1 MEVMRVTATATGS
14 TVPRRQLGR
23 YLRELRTN
31 ARLTVQAAAK
41 ALEWS
46 EAKMWRIE
54 TGQTSLRSHD
64 VETMCRVYGAPEGMK
79 VALMGLAKET
89 KGKGWWHAYGDV
101 IPSGFDLYI
110 GLEEAAR
117 SLEEYSPELV
127 PGLFQTP
134 DYARAVIQNNTR
146 LPAEEIDRRVQLRVQ
161 RQVLVTRSTA
171 PPTLRAVLNEAV
183 VHRVVGGPAVMA
195 AQLDR
200 LAQLNERPN
209 VSIRIVPFSAGAHR
223 GLDTGPFKIMRFPT
237 TGDGRDHEPP
247 TVYVQGFTG
256 ALYLDKP
263 DEIDRYAEAF
273 AVIWDNALPQ
283 QLSSAL
289 FRQTAREMT

>member
-1 MEVMRVTATATGS
+1 MSEATTGS

-23 YLRELRTN
+23 YLRELRIN

-64 VETMCRVYGAPEGMK
+64 VETMCRVYGATEELK
-79 VALMGLAKET
+79 TALMGLAKET

-101 IPSGFDLYI
+101 IPEGFDLFI
-110 GLEEAAR
+110 GLEEAASSR
-117 SLEEYSPELV
+117 EEYSPELV

-134 DYARAVIQNNTR
+134 DYLYALFKKNRPDLQ
-146 LPAEEIDRRVQLRVQ
+146 AEEVERRVRLRMQ
-161 RQVLVTRSTA
+161 RQALVTRVTA
-171 PPTLRAVLNEAV
+171 PPDLKVVLSEAV
-183 VHRVVGGPAVMA
+183 VRRVIGGPAVMA

-200 LAQLNERPN
+200 LAQLNDCPN
-209 VSIRIVPFSAGAHR
+209 VAIRLVPFAAGSHR
-223 GLDTGPFKIMRFPT
+223 GLDTGAFIILRFPT
-237 TGDGRDHEPP
+237 KEDGRDHEPP
-247 TVYVQGFTG
+247 TVFVQGFTG

-263 DEIDRYAEAF
+263 REIDRYAGAF
-273 AVIWDNALPQ
+273 TVIWDNALPQ
-283 QLSSAL
+283 EDSSAL
-289 FRQTAREMT
+289 FRQVAREMNGR

>member
-1 MEVMRVTATATGS
+1 MTATATGS

-64 VETMCRVYGAPEGMK
+64 VETMCRVYGAPEEMK

-134 DYARAVIQNNTR
+134 DYARGVIQNNTR
-146 LPAEEIDRRVQLRVQ
+146 LAAEEIDRRVQLRVQ

-183 VHRVVGGPAVMA
+183 VHRAIGGPAVMA

-209 VSIRIVPFSAGAHR
+209 VSIRVVPFSAGAHR